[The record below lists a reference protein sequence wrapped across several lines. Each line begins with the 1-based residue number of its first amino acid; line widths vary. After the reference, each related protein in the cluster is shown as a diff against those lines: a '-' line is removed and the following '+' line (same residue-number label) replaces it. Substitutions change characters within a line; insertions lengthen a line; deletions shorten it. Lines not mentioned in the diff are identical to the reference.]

1 MLGNIARAESGYE
14 RARILYEES
23 RDLCQE
29 LGDRQGLAYVF
40 WYLGRL
46 TLYEDEITVAQALL
60 EKGLE
65 LARGR
70 KRGADRVGFTDPGFG
85 RRHQADYETAQALLV
100 ESLGQARESGEKE
113 IMSKEGRFSF
123 TLSSPPSPPP
133 APPGG
138 SSTGQSN

>member
-1 MLGNIARAESGYE
+1 M
-14 RARILYEES
+14 
-23 RDLCQE
+23 
-29 LGDRQGLAYVF
+29 F

-65 LARGR
+65 LARGIGSEGLTAWVLR
-70 KRGADRVGFTDPGFG
+70 TRASVA
-85 RRHQADYETAQALLV
+85 RHQADYETAQALLV

>member
-1 MLGNIARAESGYE
+1 VKAKWGTAHALGMLGNIARAESGYE

-65 LARGR
+65 LARGIGSEGLTAWVLR
-70 KRGADRVGFTDPGFG
+70 TRASVA
-85 RRHQADYETAQALLV
+85 RHQADYETA
-100 ESLGQARESGEKE
+100 
-113 IMSKEGRFSF
+113 
-123 TLSSPPSPPP
+123 
-133 APPGG
+133 
-138 SSTGQSN
+138 